1 VVQKIEVFTVESH
14 FNVFQV
20 AEYFFIIKLEKREN
34 EYLKCNRSVC
44 VLRIVLSLVAL
55 TVCFQAVT

>member
-1 VVQKIEVFTVESH
+1 VESH